1 MKFKNLN
8 MDACISIFFVLFYV
22 AMFAALMTGCATFRF
37 NNL

>member
-8 MDACISIFFVLFYV
+8 MDAYISIFIVLFYV